1 MIFARAGP
9 RIRLTLDAVTPE
21 LRRAVVQRSVQI
33 LVLDA
38 IWLVLFL
45 VAAGTVR
52 VWAAWAYLGL
62 GVALAVVNFLV
73 VAPRNPEVIV
83 ARSRGAQKGT
93 KGFETWFG
101 LVFGIAFL
109 ALPVVAG
116 LDAVRFGWSHLP
128 EWLVWVGLGVVV
140 SRPGAGYAQLL
151 AIVSRLD
158 AGSKTDLAAGSAG
171 GAAAVQSDA
180 IGSWTTRLELWRAA
194 GQMLAD
200 YPALGAGL
208 YTFYPVTKA
217 NYVFQVVGFD
227 SDLRHAHN
235 LWLQAG
241 ASFG

>member
-1 MIFARAGP
+1 M
-9 RIRLTLDAVTPE
+9 TPE

-140 SRPGAGYAQLL
+140 LGNVPIVAAMVVNPHLEKTVRIQEDRGHRVIDTGAY
-151 AIVSRLD
+151 AIVRHPMYVGTLLQQL
-158 AGSKTDLAAGSAG
+158 AVPLVLGSAWAFVPAAVVLAAMVGRTALEDRTLRAELPG
-171 GAAAVQSDA
+171 YEEY
-180 IGSWTTRLELWRAA
+180 TKRTRARLLPGIW
-194 GQMLAD
+194 
-200 YPALGAGL
+200 
-208 YTFYPVTKA
+208 
-217 NYVFQVVGFD
+217 
-227 SDLRHAHN
+227 
-235 LWLQAG
+235 
-241 ASFG
+241 